1 MGNAVRDELMPAV
14 DVAVIGSGVAG
25 LFLAHRCVQKGLN
38 VALITK
44 KNISTSNTN
53 WAQGGIA
60 GVLDPDDE
68 DAIEA
73 HVKDTLSAGAGLCD
87 EKVVRSVVLEASDR
101 IRDLIEHGVRFD
113 KNKSGEFDKV
123 REGGHSDQR
132 ILHSKDATGAEIERA
147 LTKSTSGEIDETFA
161 ILENWMAIDLIH
173 REYGEPEKGVVGVW
187 CLAPS
192 GIVHTLPAK
201 AIVLA
206 TGGVGHLYR
215 STTNPSI
222 ATGDGVGMALRAGA
236 DIKDIEFIQFHPTS
250 LAISDSRPFLI
261 TEAMR
266 GYGAIL
272 MTNQDWRKWR
282 ELGRN
287 DPENYSF
294 MNNYSKRGA
303 LDTRDVVARAIDSEL
318 KKNGDKHVLLITEHL
333 DKDELINKFP
343 NINEKLLSYG
353 ITLGLDPI
361 PVIPAAH
368 YMVGG
373 VRVDHYGHAL
383 VNGEEMP
390 GLYAIG
396 EVART
401 GLHGANRLASNSLLE
416 AVVYSERAAA
426 NLIQSSVLNELQQL
440 PENIPLYLLQTRTL
454 EHSPLRA
461 DLDMLRTTMTMDVG
475 IVKSNA
481 RLKRAER
488 KINHLEDEV
497 RIIWESCK
505 PTQDLVELTNLIQIA
520 KLVVR
525 ASLDRKENI
534 GLHYNQ
540 DLE

>member
-318 KKNGDKHVLLITEHL
+318 QKNGDKHVLLITEHL

>member
-1 MGNAVRDELMPAV
+1 MSNAVREELMPAV

-147 LTKSTSGEIDETFA
+147 LTKSTSGKIDEKFT

-206 TGGVGHLYR
+206 TGGVGHLYQ

-282 ELGRN
+282 EFGRN

-333 DKDELINKFP
+333 DKYELINKFP

-440 PENIPLYLLQTRTL
+440 PENIPLYLLQNRTL
-454 EHSPLRA
+454 EHTPLRA